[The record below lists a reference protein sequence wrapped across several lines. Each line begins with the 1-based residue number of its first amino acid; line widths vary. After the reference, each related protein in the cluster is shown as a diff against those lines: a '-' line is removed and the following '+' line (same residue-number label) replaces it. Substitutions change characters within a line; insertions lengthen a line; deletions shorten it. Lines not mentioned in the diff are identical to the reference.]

1 MSTLPSRSDI
11 CIIGAG
17 PAGATAS
24 LFLCKMKIPHTIID
38 AAVFPR
44 DKVCGDA
51 LDLKVM
57 RVLNQLE
64 PGLVEREIFNDPE
77 FLKASGCR
85 IIISK
90 NKTTT
95 LLYQPKAGDLAYPFF
110 LVSKRAH
117 FDNFLVKKI
126 DPAYA
131 SFLQGTEVAKITRRD
146 GIWKINARKDNED
159 IEIQSKFIV
168 GADGDH
174 SMVLRSVG
182 ERKINRAHYA
192 GGVRQYWKGI
202 QGLHEAGCLEL
213 YFPKKLPLAYF
224 WIFPLPGGEA
234 NVGCGLVSELI
245 SKNKVDL
252 KDLLHRII
260 TEDPVIAPRFTD
272 AVALEKT
279 VGWGLPLASAK
290 RNVCGDG
297 WLLVG
302 DAASLICPTTGEGI
316 GPGMMSGCIAA
327 HFIQDAIAKKCFDEN
342 IFKSY
347 EREITRRL
355 QTDIKN
361 FNRIR
366 KLSPGIYN
374 LGINMLTLTGLSG
387 CIFKKKIAQWVSSA
401 KKPIDINL

>member
-1 MSTLPSRSDI
+1 MSTISPQTDI

-17 PAGATAS
+17 PAGATTS
-24 LFLCKMKIPHTIID
+24 LFLCKMKIPHTILD

-57 RVLNQLE
+57 RVLNELE
-64 PGLVEREIFNDPE
+64 PGLVEREIFNDPD
-77 FLKASGCR
+77 FSKAWGCR
-85 IIISK
+85 IIVSK
-90 NKTTT
+90 NKSTD
-95 LLYQPKAGDLAYPFF
+95 LLYQPKASDTPYPFF

-117 FDNFLVKKI
+117 FDNFLASKI

-131 SFLQGTEVAKITRRD
+131 SFLQGTTVTKISRENGRWKVNAK
-146 GIWKINARKDNED
+146 KDDAVFEL
-159 IEIQSKFIV
+159 QPKFIV

-174 SMVLRSVG
+174 SMVLRSFG

-202 QGLHEAGCLEL
+202 TGIHEAGCLEV

-245 SKNKVDL
+245 SERDINL
-252 KDLLHRII
+252 KELLNHIV
-260 TEDPVIAPRFTD
+260 TEDPVIAPRFRD
-272 AVALEKT
+272 AIALEKT

-290 RNVCGDG
+290 RKVSGEG
-297 WLLVG
+297 WLLAG
-302 DAASLICPTTGEGI
+302 DAASLICPTTGEGV

-327 HFIQDAIAKKCFDEN
+327 HFLREAVAKNCFDQPV
-342 IFKSY
+342 FKNY

-361 FNRIR
+361 YNRIR
-366 KLSPGIYN
+366 KLSPGFYN
-374 LGINMLTLTGLSG
+374 LAINVLTLTGLSSYV
-387 CIFKKKIAQWVSSA
+387 FRKKIARWVSSA
-401 KKPIDINL
+401 KKPVDINL